1 MKNNK
6 IAVTPKAFDINN
18 PVQGKRNLGQ
28 KKIKINRAVVWQEIQ
43 DQSIIIF
50 GLILYAMGWTG
61 FLLPN
66 QITTGGVTGLAAI
79 VYFGTN
85 IPIGVTYF
93 FINSILLLF
102 SIKIFGFK
110 FSFKTILSVLIL
122 TSILSIFQMV
132 FKEPL
137 VKGEPFMNCILGG
150 VLCGTGLGLIFNFKG
165 STGGTDIIALI
176 INKYRNIS
184 IGKALLICDICI
196 ISSSYIIFQS
206 IEKIVY
212 GLVVMGVLSYT
223 VDMVMSGARQSVQFF
238 IFSEKYA
245 EIADAIIQQ
254 AHRGCTILDGTGWYS
269 HKPVKVVVVM
279 VKKTESVT
287 IFRIVKNIDPK
298 AFISQSS
305 VTGIYGEGFQAM
317 K

>member
-1 MKNNK
+1 MEKN
-6 IAVTPKAFDINN
+6 
-18 PVQGKRNLGQ
+18 
-28 KKIKINRAVVWQEIQ
+28 KKIKINRAFIIQEIQ

-50 GLILYAMGWTG
+50 GLILYSLGWTG

-66 QITTGGVTGLAAI
+66 GITTGGVTGIAAI
-79 VYFGTN
+79 VYFGSK
-85 IPIGVTYF
+85 IPVGITYF
-93 FINSILLLF
+93 CINGILLLF

-110 FSFKTILSVLIL
+110 FSFRTILSVLIIGSL
-122 TSILSIFQMV
+122 LSLLQPY

-137 VKGEPFMNCILGG
+137 VKGEPFMSCILGG
-150 VLCGTGLGLIFNFKG
+150 VLCGMGLGLVFNFKG

-184 IGKALLICDICI
+184 IGKGLLICDVII
-196 ISSSYIIFQS
+196 ISSSYIVFQS

-212 GLVVMGVLSYT
+212 GLVVMGVVSYT

-245 EIADAIIQQ
+245 EIADAIIKQ
-254 AHRGCTILDGTGWYS
+254 AHRGCTVLDGTGWYS
-269 HKPVKVVVVM
+269 HKPVKVVIAM
-279 VKKTESVT
+279 VKKTESVA
-287 IFRIVKNIDPK
+287 IFRIVKNIDPH

-305 VTGIYGEGFQAM
+305 VIGIYGEGFQPM